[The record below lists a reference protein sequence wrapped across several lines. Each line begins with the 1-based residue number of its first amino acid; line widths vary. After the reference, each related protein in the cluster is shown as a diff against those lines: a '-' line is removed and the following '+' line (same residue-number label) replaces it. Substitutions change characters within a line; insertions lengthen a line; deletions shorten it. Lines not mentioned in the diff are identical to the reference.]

1 MSTGSTDQPTV
12 DADTARLHE
21 LGYAQE
27 LCRGLGTFSNFA
39 ISFSIISVLAGAIT
53 TFWLGM
59 VAGGPLVITLGW
71 EVAGVTALTVGAAM
85 GAVCSAYPTA
95 GGLYYWAATLA
106 RRNRARW
113 AWWTG

>member
-27 LCRGLGTFSNFA
+27 LRRGLGTFSNFA

-59 VAGGPLVITLGW
+59 VVGG
-71 EVAGVTALTVGAAM
+71 
-85 GAVCSAYPTA
+85 
-95 GGLYYWAATLA
+95 
-106 RRNRARW
+106 
-113 AWWTG
+113 WWTLSANRHFTGPRTMGSIEEILSIEAELVAEEQQMEAHHTLRPPGHDHD